1 MKSKKHMKNKNKTV
15 WSTRFKSSNSKI
27 FEQIGTSIDID
38 KRLFKED
45 IAGSI
50 VHTQMLVK
58 QKIIN
63 KKIGK
68 KIINGLKKI
77 KIEIKK
83 GKFSFSKKYEDIHLN
98 IEKRLFSIIG
108 KDAGYLHIARSRND
122 QVITDFKMWL
132 KKSSINL
139 VKNLDNLIKIFLKKS
154 ENNIQTIMPGF
165 THLKNAQ
172 PISFA
177 HYLLAYVEIFK
188 RDKKRFS
195 NNIANLDECPL
206 GVAALTGTSY
216 NIDRSFTSRKLGFNK
231 PTSNSIDT
239 VSDRDFVLDFLSS
252 AAICAMHISRLAEDL
267 IIWNSDIFKLIKFN
281 DRILTGSSIMPQKKN
296 PDPAELIRGRA
307 GRNFGNLQ
315 AMLTTMKGLPLSYYK
330 DMQEDKII
338 VFDSYDVLMES
349 ILITSELIKNLQSN
363 KQRMLSMANKGYTT
377 ATDFAD
383 YLVQKKN
390 ISFREA
396 YEISGRLVSYTE
408 KNKKRLD
415 ELSLDEIKKVK
426 SDLNQDV
433 MKVFNVKNSVNLKTS
448 YGGTSIKNIKKMIS
462 KLKKEFK

>member
-1 MKSKKHMKNKNKTV
+1 MKNKNRTV
-15 WSTRFKSSNSKI
+15 WNSRFKSSTSKI
-27 FEQIGTSIDID
+27 FEQIGTSINTD
-38 KRLFKED
+38 KRLFEED
-45 IAGSI
+45 ILASVI
-50 VHTQMLVK
+50 HTQMLVK
-58 QKIIN
+58 QEIIN
-63 KKIGK
+63 KKRGK

-77 KIEIKK
+77 RIEIRK

-122 QVITDFKMWL
+122 QVITDFKLWL
-132 KKSSINL
+132 KKSSMNV
-139 VKNLDNLIKIFLKKS
+139 VKNLDNLIKNFLRKS
-154 ENNIQTIMPGF
+154 EKNIQTIMPGF

-177 HYLLAYVEIFK
+177 HYLLAYIEIFK

-195 NNIANLDECPL
+195 NNVINLDECPL
-206 GVAALTGTSY
+206 GVAALAGTSY
-216 NIDRSFTSRKLGFNK
+216 NIDRNFTSKKLGFKK
-231 PTSNSIDT
+231 PTLNSIDT

-267 IIWNSDIFKLIKFN
+267 IIWNSDVFKLIEFN
-281 DRILTGSSIMPQKKN
+281 DKVLTGSSIMPQKKN
-296 PDPAELIRGRA
+296 LDPAELIRGRA
-307 GRNFGNLQ
+307 GKNFGNLQ

-330 DMQEDKII
+330 DMQEDKNLL
-338 VFDSYDVLMES
+338 FESYDMLMES
-349 ILITSELIKNLQSN
+349 ILVTNELIKNLHPN
-363 KQRMLSMANKGYTT
+363 KQRMLYLASTGYTT

-390 ISFREA
+390 LSFREA
-396 YEISGRLVSYTE
+396 YKISAKLVNYAE

-415 ELSLDEIKKVK
+415 ELNLDEIKKVK
-426 SDLNQDV
+426 NDLNKDV

-462 KLKKEFK
+462 KLKKDFK